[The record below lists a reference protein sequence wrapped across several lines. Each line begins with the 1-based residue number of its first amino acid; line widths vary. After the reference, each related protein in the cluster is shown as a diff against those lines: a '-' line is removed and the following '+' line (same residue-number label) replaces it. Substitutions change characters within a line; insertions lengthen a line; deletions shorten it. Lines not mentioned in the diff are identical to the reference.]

1 MCGIFSILNN
11 RYTLDKIEFN
21 FKKGEKR
28 GPENSKLI
36 NINNKNIWFGFH
48 RLAINGY
55 KDENAEQP
63 FNINGIHLI
72 CNGEIYNWKEL
83 YSTMGIT
90 GRSNSDCEVI
100 IYLYLKYGIEQTLQ
114 MIDGV
119 FAFVLYDE
127 NAKLVYVA
135 RDTYGVRPLFIK
147 HVVGFNKIT
156 NNTSN
161 TVAFA
166 SELKQLMGFDNCNNI
181 KQFTPGTYSKFGIS
195 ESYDRVFIYP
205 ENIPFSK
212 ITSFPNHFN
221 TLMKNNDI
229 TNACSLI
236 KNSLTN
242 AVEKRVKNTEREIAC
257 LLSGGLDSSLITA
270 LVNKLTPGKKIST
283 WSIGMEGSED
293 LKYAKIVANH
303 IGSEHHEIIVTE
315 QDMLSCIESVIYD
328 IESYDTT
335 TVRASI
341 GNWLIS
347 KYIKEHSDC
356 KVVFNGDGSDEVCGG
371 YLYFHYSPDSID
383 FDKECR
389 KLLNQI
395 HFFDVLRSD
404 RSISSH
410 GLEARTPFL
419 DRQFVQTYMSINPNL
434 RNHVFLDKCEKY
446 LLRKAFDDGELLPK
460 EILWRTKEAF
470 SDGVSSSKNSWF
482 EVLQDHIKN
491 NIFEHAPNILERQQ
505 IYYKKKTPKTLEQ
518 LHYRMV
524 FESQFKNMGDIIP
537 YFWMPNFVDATDAS
551 ARTLNIYKEKMGGDD
566 EITSTTNVEITAKV

>member
-48 RLAINGY
+48 LLAINGY

-166 SELKQLMGFDNCNNI
+166 SELKQLMGFDNYNNI

>member
-11 RYTLDKIEFN
+11 RYALDKIEFN
-21 FKKGEKR
+21 FKKGKKR

-147 HVVGFNKIT
+147 HVTGFNKIT

-166 SELKQLMGFDNCNNI
+166 SELKQLMGFDNYNNI

-537 YFWMPNFVDATDAS
+537 YFWMPNFVDASDAS

-566 EITSTTNVEITAKV
+566 EITSTKNVEITAKV

>member
-166 SELKQLMGFDNCNNI
+166 SELKQLMGFDNYNNI

>member
-11 RYTLDKIEFN
+11 RYDEDKLYFN
-21 FKKGEKR
+21 FKKGIAR
-28 GPENSKLI
+28 GPENSKFI
-36 NINNKNIWFGFH
+36 HINNKNIWFGFH

-83 YSTMGIT
+83 YNTMGIK

-114 MIDGV
+114 MLDGV

-127 NAKLVYVA
+127 KARLVYVA
-135 RDTYGVRPLFIK
+135 RDTYGIRPLFIK
-147 HVVGFNKIT
+147 NIAGTNKIA
-156 NNTSN
+156 NNVST
-161 TVAFA
+161 TVAIA
-166 SELKQLMGFDNCNNI
+166 SELKQLVNLDNYNNI

-195 ESYDRVFIYP
+195 QSDNQLFTYP

-212 ITSFPNHFN
+212 IISFPRHFN
-221 TLMKNNDI
+221 TIIKTDDI
-229 TNACSLI
+229 NNACTLI
-236 KNSLTN
+236 KKSLMS
-242 AVEKRVKNTEREIAC
+242 AVEKRVRNTERNIAC

-270 LVNKLTPGKKIST
+270 LVNKLTPGRKIST

-315 QDMLSCIESVIYD
+315 EDMLSCIETVIYN

-341 GNWLIS
+341 GNWMIS
-347 KYIKEHSDC
+347 KYIKEQSDC

-371 YLYFHYSPDSID
+371 YLYFHHSPDSIE

-419 DRQFVQTYMSINPNL
+419 DRHFVQ
-434 RNHVFLDKCEKY
+434 
-446 LLRKAFDDGELLPK
+446 
-460 EILWRTKEAF
+460 
-470 SDGVSSSKNSWF
+470 
-482 EVLQDHIKN
+482 
-491 NIFEHAPNILERQQ
+491 
-505 IYYKKKTPKTLEQ
+505 
-518 LHYRMV
+518 
-524 FESQFKNMGDIIP
+524 
-537 YFWMPNFVDATDAS
+537 
-551 ARTLNIYKEKMGGDD
+551 
-566 EITSTTNVEITAKV
+566 